1 MERYSGIDIEIGGT
15 EILDK
20 VQNHSQND
28 VSSKHYVR
36 WGFIDEK
43 HEAMVRWNEI
53 LKEILSCVQMTYQRR

>member
-15 EILDK
+15 EILGK

-43 HEAMVRWNEI
+43 REAMVRWNKTLTKI
-53 LKEILSCVQMTYQRR
+53 LK